1 MILVRTPYRISL
13 FGGGTDLPDWYFDNG
28 GLVISSTINK
38 YCYIAI
44 HPTPV
49 TAEYQHRI
57 SYSKTEIVENASQVE
72 HPVVRELFRPFD
84 KKECGL
90 QLHHVSDLP
99 ARSGLGS
106 SSAFAV
112 CLLHAIKIYNGLVV
126 DKMDLASEAI
136 TLEREVLKENVGDQ
150 DQVICSYGGFNKII
164 FENSG
169 WQIES
174 LPLSA
179 IRKQEILDH
188 LILINT
194 GVHRTSSD
202 INKHLVENIISGR
215 RNLKNIQ
222 KLAEES
228 LNLLVSNAPM
238 IELGSLMKESWK
250 QKVLSNPKS
259 TTPLAESMFDCA
271 INSGALGGKLLGA
284 GGGGF
289 MLLVASPE
297 KHQVIISKMKETFRD
312 VVHVPFRFEEE
323 GSKCLISERY

>member
-1 MILVRTPYRISL
+1 
-13 FGGGTDLPDWYFDNG
+13 
-28 GLVISSTINK
+28 
-38 YCYIAI
+38 
-44 HPTPV
+44 
-49 TAEYQHRI
+49 
-57 SYSKTEIVENASQVE
+57 
-72 HPVVRELFRPFD
+72 
-84 KKECGL
+84 
-90 QLHHVSDLP
+90 
-99 ARSGLGS
+99 
-106 SSAFAV
+106 
-112 CLLHAIKIYNGLVV
+112 
-126 DKMDLASEAI
+126 
-136 TLEREVLKENVGDQ
+136 
-150 DQVICSYGGFNKII
+150 
-164 FENSG
+164 
-169 WQIES
+169 
-174 LPLSA
+174 
-179 IRKQEILDH
+179 
-188 LILINT
+188 LINT